1 MTTSYRD
8 LKGRN
13 YLHVLSEEN
22 ARFAA
27 AAEASGMTREVD
39 ACPGWNVAELVF
51 HMAKVQNMFHG
62 MLTTDA
68 SSPKDLPRIERPGTD
83 AGVLELFLAGA
94 ARLETLLEN
103 TPDDDVV
110 WTFTGPK
117 PASWVKRRQ
126 AQEVLVHR
134 FDAEMAGGELS
145 DADEVMCADG
155 IDELLDVFVPRL
167 GDKVTLAGSVHVH
180 CVDTDGEWMLVPSAN
195 GVEVSRDHGKGD
207 VAFRGSAR
215 LLLLALWR
223 RISVDEAIAAGA
235 EVFGSR
241 DVLDSFVSSVAI

>member
-1 MTTSYRD
+1 MTSSYRE

-13 YLHVLSEEN
+13 HLHVLSEEN
-22 ARFAA
+22 QRFADA
-27 AAEASGMTREVD
+27 ALSAGMGSAVD

-68 SSPKDLPRIERPGTD
+68 SSPKDLPRLERPDSD
-83 AGVLELFLAGA
+83 AGLVELFRAGA

-103 TPDDDVV
+103 TSDDAEV
-110 WTFTGPK
+110 WTFTGPR
-117 PASWVKRRQ
+117 PAIWVKRRQ

-134 FDAEMAGGELS
+134 FDAEMAGGSLS
-145 DADEVMCADG
+145 DADEVACADG

-167 GDKVTLAGSVHVH
+167 GEKVTLPGTLHVH
-180 CVDTDGEWMLVPSAN
+180 CSDTDGEWMLAPGTN
-195 GVEVSRDHGKGD
+195 GVDVTREHGKGD
-207 VAFRGSAR
+207 VAFRGSSR

-223 RISVDEAIAAGA
+223 RISVDEALAAGA
-235 EVFGSR
+235 EIFGNR
-241 DVLDSFVSSVAI
+241 DVLDSFVSTVVI